1 MICNGCK
8 KEVAQDMRFAISKNA
23 CPFCGDSILTNEES
37 VFRNSVSRV
46 LIRNGLE
53 NEKAIDNISNQILSV
68 FQSATTA
75 PSKKIS
81 TSRAN
86 DDDDDDDDD
95 DIGEVSVRE
104 MDEDDEN
111 FGPSEEDIRI
121 ANEDKVLFT
130 EQPSQKAEKLRQA
143 ARARQKLVHNPVR
156 RQE

>member
-68 FQSATTA
+68 FQSATLM
-75 PSKKIS
+75 PSKKTSIS
-81 TSRAN
+81 RVN
-86 DDDDDDDDD
+86 EDVDDEDD

-104 MDEDDEN
+104 VDEDDEN

-130 EQPSQKAEKLRQA
+130 EQPSQKVEQLRQA
-143 ARARQKLVHNPVR
+143 ARARQKLVHSPVR